1 MGLVGF
7 VDRPTIG
14 ARSAPVR
21 EVFWTAIKSE
31 FRRWTREWRLS
42 ASDGAEHSPHN
53 SLLLMPRAEPSHCA
67 RYGGTARRIP
77 ALPGETTITLTFIPT
92 MPALKTLRELLVD
105 ELRDLHNA
113 ENQLVK
119 ALPKMA
125 KAASHDELKEGFEEH
140 LEQTRDHVDRLDR
153 CFKILGAAAK
163 GKTCHAMKGLVEE
176 GKEAIEEDAPDAI
189 RDAKLIGAAQRV
201 EHYEIAAY
209 GTARAFA
216 QTLGETKVADL
227 LQATLDEEGETD
239 KKLTALAETINEEA
253 HAIDQEEEEEQ

>member
-1 MGLVGF
+1 M
-7 VDRPTIG
+7 P
-14 ARSAPVR
+14 
-21 EVFWTAIKSE
+21 AIKS
-31 FRRWTREWRLS
+31 
-42 ASDGAEHSPHN
+42 
-53 SLLLMPRAEPSHCA
+53 
-67 RYGGTARRIP
+67 
-77 ALPGETTITLTFIPT
+77 
-92 MPALKTLRELLVD
+92 LRDLLVD

-113 ENQLVK
+113 ENQLIK

-140 LEQTRDHVDRLDR
+140 LEQTREHVDRLER
-153 CFKILGAAAK
+153 CFKLLGMAAK
-163 GKTCHAMKGLVEE
+163 GKKCHAMEGLVEE

-227 LQATLDEEGETD
+227 LQETLDEEGETD

-253 HAIDQEEEEEQ
+253 NSSSEEEEEE